1 MQQSMWMDK
10 MVKPATMF
18 YLYISLLAFVGC
30 MLTTNPAMS
39 YEEPKYTVIKKTDIY
54 EVRLYET
61 RTVAQVI
68 YGKEDS
74 GFKVLF
80 NYISGENDTSSEV
93 KMTVPVTQ
101 SEKIDVTAPVTQSKN
116 DGKMVMQF
124 FLPKQYSLQNAPKPN
139 DPRVSI
145 IDLPETY
152 FAVISYS
159 GSTSDK
165 NFNEHHKKLKAA
177 LDKDKLIVIGIPLKA
192 TYNSPFTLPFLR
204 RNEAMYLLGNDGGK

>member
-1 MQQSMWMDK
+1 MQQSMWIDN

-68 YGKEDS
+68 YSKEDS

-101 SEKIDVTAPVTQSKN
+101 SEKIDMTAPMTQSKN

-139 DPRVSI
+139 DPHVSI

-165 NFNEHHKKLKAA
+165 NFNEHYKKLKAA
-177 LDKDKLIVIGIPLKA
+177 LDKDKLTAVGIPLKA

-204 RNEAMYLLGNDGGK
+204 RNEAMYLLDNDGGK

>member
-80 NYISGENDTSSEV
+80 NYISGENETSSEV

-101 SEKIDVTAPVTQSKN
+101 SEKIDMTAPVTQSKS

-124 FLPKQYSLQNAPKPN
+124 FLPKQYSLQNAPKPS

-159 GSTSDK
+159 ASTSDK
-165 NFNEHHKKLKAA
+165 NFNEHHKELKVA
-177 LDKDKLIVIGIPLKA
+177 LDKDKLTVIGIPLKA

-204 RNEAMYLLGNDGGK
+204 RNEAMYLLDNDEGK

>member
-74 GFKVLF
+74 GFKALF
-80 NYISGENDTSSEV
+80 NYISGENETSSEV

-101 SEKIDVTAPVTQSKN
+101 SEKIDMTAPVTQSKS

-124 FLPKQYSLQNAPKPN
+124 FLPKQYSLQNAPKPS
-139 DPRVSI
+139 DPRVSV

-165 NFNEHHKKLKAA
+165 NFNEHHKELKAA
-177 LDKDKLIVIGIPLKA
+177 LDKDKLTVIGIPLKA

-204 RNEAMYLLGNDGGK
+204 RNEAMYLLDNDGGK

>member
-30 MLTTNPAMS
+30 MLTTSPAMS
-39 YEEPKYTVIKKTDIY
+39 YEEPKYTVLKKTDIY

-80 NYISGENDTSSEV
+80 NYISGENETSSEV

-101 SEKIDVTAPVTQSKN
+101 SEKIDMTAPVTQSKS

-165 NFNEHHKKLKAA
+165 NFNEHYKKLKAA
-177 LDKDKLIVIGIPLKA
+177 LDKDTLTAVGIPLKA

-204 RNEAMYLLGNDGGK
+204 RNEAMYLLDNDGEK

>member
-1 MQQSMWMDK
+1 

>member
-1 MQQSMWMDK
+1 M
-10 MVKPATMF
+10 MF
-18 YLYISLLAFVGC
+18 YLYISLLTFVGC
-30 MLTTNPAMS
+30 VLITKAAIS

-54 EVRLYET
+54 EVRLYEA
-61 RTVAQVI
+61 RTVAQVV

-93 KMTVPVTQ
+93 TM
-101 SEKIDVTAPVTQSKN
+101 TAPVAQSKS
-116 DGKMVMQF
+116 DCKMVMQF

-145 IDLPETY
+145 IGLPETY

-165 NFNEHHKKLKAA
+165 NFNEHHKELKAA
-177 LDKDKLIVIGIPLKA
+177 LDKDKLTVIGVPLKA

-204 RNEAMYLLGNDGGK
+204 RNEAMYLLANDGGK

>member
-80 NYISGENDTSSEV
+80 NYISGENKTSSEV

-101 SEKIDVTAPVTQSKN
+101 SEKIDMTAPVTQSKS

-165 NFNEHHKKLKAA
+165 NFNEHHKELKAA
-177 LDKDKLIVIGIPLKA
+177 LDKDKLTIIGIPLKA

-204 RNEAMYLLGNDGGK
+204 RNEAMYLLDNDGGK

>member
-18 YLYISLLAFVGC
+18 YLYISLLAFVGY

-93 KMTVPVTQ
+93 KMTIPVTQ
-101 SEKIDVTAPVTQSKN
+101 SEKIDMTAPVTQSKS

-165 NFNEHHKKLKAA
+165 NFNEHRKELKAA
-177 LDKDKLIVIGIPLKA
+177 LDKDKLTVIGIPLKA

-204 RNEAMYLLGNDGGK
+204 RNEAMYLLDNDGRK

>member
-80 NYISGENDTSSEV
+80 NYISGENETSSEV

-101 SEKIDVTAPVTQSKN
+101 YEKIDMTAPVTQSKS

-165 NFNEHHKKLKAA
+165 NFNEHHKELKAA
-177 LDKDKLIVIGIPLKA
+177 LDKDKLTVIGIPLKA

-204 RNEAMYLLGNDGGK
+204 RNEAMYLLDNDGGK

>member
-80 NYISGENDTSSEV
+80 NYISGENETSSEV

-101 SEKIDVTAPVTQSKN
+101 SEKIDMTAPVTQSKS

-124 FLPKQYSLQNAPKPN
+124 FLPKQYSLQNAPKPS

-165 NFNEHHKKLKAA
+165 NFNEHHKELKVA
-177 LDKDKLIVIGIPLKA
+177 LDKDKLTVIGIPLKA

-204 RNEAMYLLGNDGGK
+204 RNEAMYLLDNDGGK

>member
-1 MQQSMWMDK
+1 

-39 YEEPKYTVIKKTDIY
+39 YEEPKYTVIRKTDIY

>member
-10 MVKPATMF
+10 MAKPATMF
-18 YLYISLLAFVGC
+18 YLYISLLAFVGF

-80 NYISGENDTSSEV
+80 NYISGENETSSEV

-101 SEKIDVTAPVTQSKN
+101 SEKIDMTAPVTQSKS

-145 IDLPETY
+145 IGLPETY

-165 NFNEHHKKLKAA
+165 NFNEHHKELKAA
-177 LDKDKLIVIGIPLKA
+177 LDKDELTVIGIPLKA

-204 RNEAMYLLGNDGGK
+204 RNEAMYLLDNDGGK

>member
-1 MQQSMWMDK
+1 
-10 MVKPATMF
+10 
-18 YLYISLLAFVGC
+18 
-30 MLTTNPAMS
+30 MS

-54 EVRLYET
+54 EVRLYEA
-61 RTVAQVI
+61 RTVAQVV

-93 KMTVPVTQ
+93 TMTVPVTQ
-101 SEKIDVTAPVTQSKN
+101 SEKIDMTAPVAQSKRV
-116 DGKMVMQF
+116 GKMVMQF

-139 DPRVSI
+139 DPRINI

-152 FAVISYS
+152 VAVISYS

-165 NFNEHHKKLKAA
+165 NFNEHHKELKVA
-177 LDKDKLIVIGIPLKA
+177 LDKDKLTVIGIPLKA

-204 RNEAMYLLGNDGGK
+204 RNEAMYLLDNDGENELSASTFLSFAKIIL

>member
-1 MQQSMWMDK
+1 

-80 NYISGENDTSSEV
+80 NYISGENETSSEV

-101 SEKIDVTAPVTQSKN
+101 SEKIDMTAPVTQSKS

-165 NFNEHHKKLKAA
+165 NFNEHHKELKVA
-177 LDKDKLIVIGIPLKA
+177 LDKDKLTVIGIPLKA

-204 RNEAMYLLGNDGGK
+204 RNEAMYLLDNDGGK

>member
-80 NYISGENDTSSEV
+80 NYISGENKTSSEV

-101 SEKIDVTAPVTQSKN
+101 SEKIDMTAPVTQSKS

-124 FLPKQYSLQNAPKPN
+124 FLPKQYSLQNAPKPS

-165 NFNEHHKKLKAA
+165 NFNEHHKELKAA
-177 LDKDKLIVIGIPLKA
+177 LDKDKLTVIGIPLKA

-204 RNEAMYLLGNDGGK
+204 RNEAMYLLDNDGGK

>member
-1 MQQSMWMDK
+1 MQQLIWMDK
-10 MVKPATMF
+10 MVNPAMMF
-18 YLYISLLAFVGC
+18 YLYISLLTFVGC
-30 MLTTNPAMS
+30 VLITKPAMS

-54 EVRLYET
+54 EVRLYEA
-61 RTVAQVI
+61 RTVAQVV

-93 KMTVPVTQ
+93 TMTVPVTQ
-101 SEKIDVTAPVTQSKN
+101 SEKIDMTAPVAQSKRV
-116 DGKMVMQF
+116 GKMVMQF

-139 DPRVSI
+139 DPSISI

-159 GSTSDK
+159 ASTSDK
-165 NFNEHHKKLKAA
+165 NFNEHHKQLKAA
-177 LDKDKLIVIGIPLKA
+177 LDKDKLTVIGVPLKA

-204 RNEAMYLLGNDGGK
+204 RNEAMYLLANDGGK

>member
-74 GFKVLF
+74 GFKALF
-80 NYISGENDTSSEV
+80 NYISGENETSSEV

-101 SEKIDVTAPVTQSKN
+101 SEKIDMTAPVTQSKS

-165 NFNEHHKKLKAA
+165 NFNEHHKELKAA
-177 LDKDKLIVIGIPLKA
+177 LDKDKLTVIGIPLKA

-204 RNEAMYLLGNDGGK
+204 RNEAMYLLDNDGGK

>member
-1 MQQSMWMDK
+1 MDN

>member
-1 MQQSMWMDK
+1 
-10 MVKPATMF
+10 
-18 YLYISLLAFVGC
+18 

>member
-1 MQQSMWMDK
+1 
-10 MVKPATMF
+10 MF
-18 YLYISLLAFVGC
+18 YLYISLLTFVGC
-30 MLTTNPAMS
+30 VLITKPAMS

-54 EVRLYET
+54 EVRLYEA
-61 RTVAQVI
+61 RTVAQVV

-93 KMTVPVTQ
+93 TM
-101 SEKIDVTAPVTQSKN
+101 TAPVAQSKS

-165 NFNEHHKKLKAA
+165 NFNEHHKQLKAA
-177 LDKDKLIVIGIPLKA
+177 LDKDKLTVIGVPLKA

-204 RNEAMYLLGNDGGK
+204 RNEAMYLLANDGGK

>member
-80 NYISGENDTSSEV
+80 NYISGENETSSEV

-101 SEKIDVTAPVTQSKN
+101 SEKIDMTAPVTQSKS

-165 NFNEHHKKLKAA
+165 NFNEHHKELKAA
-177 LDKDKLIVIGIPLKA
+177 LDKDKLTVIGIPLKA

-204 RNEAMYLLGNDGGK
+204 RNEAMYLLDNDGGK

>member
-80 NYISGENDTSSEV
+80 NYISGENKTSSEV

-101 SEKIDVTAPVTQSKN
+101 SEKIDMTAPVTQSKS

-165 NFNEHHKKLKAA
+165 NFNEHHKELKAA
-177 LDKDKLIVIGIPLKA
+177 LDKDKLTVIGIPLKA

-204 RNEAMYLLGNDGGK
+204 RNEAMYLLDNDGGK

>member
-1 MQQSMWMDK
+1 MQRSMWMDN

-18 YLYISLLAFVGC
+18 YLYISVLAFVGC

>member
-10 MVKPATMF
+10 IVKPATMF
-18 YLYISLLAFVGC
+18 YLYISLLAFVGF

-74 GFKVLF
+74 GFKALF
-80 NYISGENDTSSEV
+80 NYISGENETSSEV

-101 SEKIDVTAPVTQSKN
+101 SEKIDMTAPVTQSKS

-165 NFNEHHKKLKAA
+165 NFNEHHKELKAA
-177 LDKDKLIVIGIPLKA
+177 LDKDKLTVIGIPLKA

-204 RNEAMYLLGNDGGK
+204 RNEAMYLLDNDGGK

>member
-1 MQQSMWMDK
+1 MA
-10 MVKPATMF
+10 KPGTMF
-18 YLYISLLAFVGC
+18 YLYISLTAFVGC

-39 YEEPKYTVIKKTDIY
+39 YEEPKYTVIKKTNIY

-80 NYISGENDTSSEV
+80 NYISGENETSSEV
-93 KMTVPVTQ
+93 KMT
-101 SEKIDVTAPVTQSKN
+101 APVTQSKS

-165 NFNEHHKKLKAA
+165 NFNEHHKELKAA
-177 LDKDKLIVIGIPLKA
+177 LDKDKLTVIGIPLKA

-204 RNEAMYLLGNDGGK
+204 RNEAMYLLDNDGGK

>member
-18 YLYISLLAFVGC
+18 YPYISLLAFVGC

-80 NYISGENDTSSEV
+80 NYISGENETSSEV

-101 SEKIDVTAPVTQSKN
+101 SEKIDMIAPVTQSKS

-165 NFNEHHKKLKAA
+165 NFNEHHKELKAA
-177 LDKDKLIVIGIPLKA
+177 LDKDKLTVIGIPLKA

-204 RNEAMYLLGNDGGK
+204 RNEAMYLLDNDGRK

>member
-1 MQQSMWMDK
+1 MQQSMWIDK
-10 MVKPATMF
+10 MVNPAMMF
-18 YLYISLLAFVGC
+18 YLYISLLTFVGC
-30 MLTTNPAMS
+30 VLITKPAMS

-54 EVRLYET
+54 EVRLYEA
-61 RTVAQVI
+61 RTVAQVV

-93 KMTVPVTQ
+93 TMTVPVTQ
-101 SEKIDVTAPVTQSKN
+101 SEKIDMTAPVAQSKRVS
-116 DGKMVMQF
+116 KMVMQF
-124 FLPKQYSLQNAPKPN
+124 FLPKQYSLQNAPEPN
-139 DPRVSI
+139 DPRINI

-165 NFNEHHKKLKAA
+165 NFNEHHKQLKAA
-177 LDKDKLIVIGIPLKA
+177 LDKDKLTVIGVPLKA

-204 RNEAMYLLGNDGGK
+204 RNEAMYLLANDGEK

>member
-1 MQQSMWMDK
+1 
-10 MVKPATMF
+10 
-18 YLYISLLAFVGC
+18 
-30 MLTTNPAMS
+30 MS

-54 EVRLYET
+54 EVRLYEA
-61 RTVAQVI
+61 RTVAQVV

-93 KMTVPVTQ
+93 TMTVPVTQ
-101 SEKIDVTAPVTQSKN
+101 SEKIDMTAPVAQSKS

-139 DPRVSI
+139 DPRISI

-159 GSTSDK
+159 ASTSDK
-165 NFNEHHKKLKAA
+165 NFNEHHKQLKAA
-177 LDKDKLIVIGIPLKA
+177 LDKDKLTVIGVPLKA

-204 RNEAMYLLGNDGGK
+204 RNEAMYLLANDGGK

>member
-1 MQQSMWMDK
+1 MQQLMWMDK

-80 NYISGENDTSSEV
+80 NYISGENETSSEV

-101 SEKIDVTAPVTQSKN
+101 SEKIDMIAPVTQSKS

-165 NFNEHHKKLKAA
+165 NFNEHHKELKVA
-177 LDKDKLIVIGIPLKA
+177 LDKDKLTVIGIPLKA

-204 RNEAMYLLGNDGGK
+204 RNEAMYLLDNDGGK

>member
-1 MQQSMWMDK
+1 MQRSMWMDN

>member
-18 YLYISLLAFVGC
+18 YPYISLLAFVGC

-39 YEEPKYTVIKKTDIY
+39 YEEPKYMVINKTNTY
-54 EVRLYET
+54 EVRLYEA

-80 NYISGENDTSSEV
+80 NYISGENETSSEV

-101 SEKIDVTAPVTQSKN
+101 SEKIDMTAPVTQSKS

-165 NFNEHHKKLKAA
+165 NFNEHHKGLKAA
-177 LDKDKLIVIGIPLKA
+177 LDKDKLTVIGIPLKA

-204 RNEAMYLLGNDGGK
+204 RNEAMYLLDNDGGK